1 MAGDI
6 SALVLRTA
14 LVRLMT
20 SDSKQLALKEKMG
33 YDGAHASP
41 DTAHNM
47 SSHAEAEV
55 IEIPIHNQ
63 GEECLQRCG
72 RMSIH
77 CVPGSLKKQH
87 TNHNFSISKP
97 K

>member
-6 SALVLRTA
+6 SALVPRIA

-20 SDSKQLALKEKMG
+20 SDSKQPLLKEILG
-33 YDGAHASP
+33 YDGAHTSP
-41 DTAHNM
+41 DTAHNI

-55 IEIPIHNQ
+55 IQIPIHNH
-63 GEECLQRCG
+63 GEECLKRCG
-72 RMSIH
+72 RMSNH
-77 CVPGSLKKQH
+77 CVSGSLKKQH